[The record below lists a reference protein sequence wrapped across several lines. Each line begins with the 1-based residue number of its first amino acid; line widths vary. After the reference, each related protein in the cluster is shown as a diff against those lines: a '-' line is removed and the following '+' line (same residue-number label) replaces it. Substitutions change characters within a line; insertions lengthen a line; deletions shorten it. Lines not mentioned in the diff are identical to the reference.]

1 MILYKVLYGEAL
13 PQDLTAYPFVY
24 HFKRTGT
31 PFVFSFT
38 YLATVHP
45 LLNYEPWNQGNE
57 QYSYELGHFH
67 VVLNKVNDTAIRW
80 VCSDRRLISLTLHI
94 PQLVKSLPSYTFYGL
109 VGAASPYRA
118 LKWLPPG
125 RDRGG
130 KRRTEPFQPPWH
142 VPTTDLS
149 FSTH

>member
-57 QYSYELGHFH
+57 QYSYELGHFYA
-67 VVLNKVNDTAIRW
+67 VLNKVNDTAIR
-80 VCSDRRLISLTLHI
+80 
-94 PQLVKSLPSYTFYGL
+94 
-109 VGAASPYRA
+109 
-118 LKWLPPG
+118 
-125 RDRGG
+125 
-130 KRRTEPFQPPWH
+130 
-142 VPTTDLS
+142 
-149 FSTH
+149 